1 MVDVTKR
8 VNKSVS
14 KGCYVCLFKCGRE
27 EKGMHTA
34 LCTLEGQRTETMAE
48 SGLCFHHKA
57 LLDQTQAVGFGTTC
71 LSLLSNLTS
80 PKTPFQSKNIGWVVL
95 FSTHKGQNMFL

>member
-14 KGCYVCLFKCGRE
+14 KGCYVCLFKRGRE
-27 EKGMHTA
+27 EMGMHTA
-34 LCTLEGQRTETMAE
+34 LCTLEGQRTEKLTE
-48 SGLCFHHKA
+48 SGLCFHKA

-71 LSLLSNLTS
+71 LSLLSNLTG
-80 PKTPFQSKNIGWVVL
+80 PKTPFSEQKHWVSGAL
-95 FSTHKGQNMFL
+95 FYT